1 MARPPNLRAQ
11 FPSGPLLDASGEITP
26 VWRAY
31 FAQLYERTGGPQ
43 GSSVTQVLALLE
55 LERTARIAGD
65 TTLTNAITAERT
77 ARENGDTALAN
88 GLAAEII
95 ARQNADNTE
104 RLARIAAD
112 ALLVPIAQLCSLWA
126 ACDLS
131 FLPTS
136 DPGGGMPWLDGN
148 HIAVGTGSGSL
159 VGVGLEDGAGRWAL
173 EDGSGAWQWG

>member
-11 FPSGPLLDASGEITP
+11 FPSGPLLDESGEITP

-43 GSSVTQVLALLE
+43 GSSVEAVLAALA

-65 TTLTNAITAERT
+65 AGLSADIAAERT
-77 ARENGDTALAN
+77 ARENADTELT
-88 GLAAEII
+88 AAII
-95 ARQNADNTE
+95 AEANARRSADLAETN
-104 RLARIAAD
+104 ARIAAD
-112 ALLVPIAQLCSLWA
+112 ALLVPISQLCVMWA

-131 FLPTS
+131 FLPTT

-148 HIAVGTGSGSL
+148 HIAVGTGSGAL
-159 VGVGLEDGAGRWAL
+159 VGVGLEDGTGRWAL
-173 EDGSGAWQWG
+173 EDGTGAWQWG